1 MHDMVVLNELKL
13 MYINYTL
20 SFSVASQNINLS
32 LLITLLINN
41 IQDDEL
47 IKANF
52 IQQLGITDI
61 KKFGKSYFLI
71 IIILIHKV

>member
-1 MHDMVVLNELKL
+1 

-47 IKANF
+47 IKDILN
-52 IQQLGITDI
+52 QQLGITDI
-61 KKFGKSYFLI
+61 KKFGKS
-71 IIILIHKV
+71 

>member
-1 MHDMVVLNELKL
+1 MIWLVLNELKL

-47 IKANF
+47 IKDILN
-52 IQQLGITDI
+52 QQLGITDI
-61 KKFGKSYFLI
+61 KKFGKS
-71 IIILIHKV
+71 

>member
-1 MHDMVVLNELKL
+1 

-47 IKANF
+47 IK
-52 IQQLGITDI
+52 GILNQKFRINVT
-61 KKFGKSYFLI
+61 KRFGKL
-71 IIILIHKV
+71 